1 MPNTL
6 EAKDGG
12 ELRAIAIGDAA
23 RQLNELRQ
31 RDPPLDHVERVP
43 EVVRAFPGHECRY
56 YAIGVSR
63 RALPEPLARDRTQ
76 PGRRW
81 NTTQAGGHPLPYLSP
96 LA

>member
-6 EAKDGG
+6 RAQYGG

-43 EVVRAFPGHECRY
+43 EVVCVPFLTMSA
-56 YAIGVSR
+56 AI
-63 RALPEPLARDRTQ
+63 TQ
-76 PGRRW
+76 S
-81 NTTQAGGHPLPYLSP
+81 A
-96 LA
+96 